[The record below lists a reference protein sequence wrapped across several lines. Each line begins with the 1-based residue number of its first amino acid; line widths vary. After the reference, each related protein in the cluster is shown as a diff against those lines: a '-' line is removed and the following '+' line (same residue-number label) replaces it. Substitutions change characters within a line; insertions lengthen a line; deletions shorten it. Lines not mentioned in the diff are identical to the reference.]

1 MLLPQLA
8 AMSSDEATSPLYSDE
23 KKRIYS
29 SPHTSDS
36 KYRKSSTSGRMKFG
50 ICIICILIL
59 LILVVVCIAVLVVV
73 VSKVVDE
80 EATKP
85 WMSKRLP
92 SSARPETYDILLNVD
107 LDTKTVHGSEYV
119 TVKLAENSKWILLH
133 YSESMNI
140 TEVDVKLSDKSLEG
154 VSKMLCPENEY
165 LVISMDGL
173 FAKDEV
179 YTVHITFSYYLYSG
193 GLSGFYNSTYDEDGT
208 AVVLATTQFEPISAR
223 KAFPC
228 FDEPAMKANFTITIT
243 HPNHTIALS
252 NMPVAKTTVNTDGTI
267 TTHFYP
273 SVPMSTYLVAFIVCE
288 FEFTNSSTNNNV
300 TVSVY
305 SRPSLVNDT
314 VYALG
319 IAVTVLEYYQE
330 YFQIDYPLEKLDLVA
345 IPDFRAGAMENWGLV
360 TYRETA
366 VLVTEN
372 VSSSSDKQWVTEVI
386 AHELAHQW
394 FGNLVT
400 MEWWQDLWLNEGFA
414 TYISYLGTDE
424 CHPEWNYRDFFIIGD
439 LHVALDV
446 DGYNETH
453 PIIQPAE
460 TLSEINALFDSISY
474 SKGASLI
481 RMIVGFMGEDSFKK
495 GLTIYLNKHKYGN
508 ARSADLWSALQEEVQ
523 DTSYNL
529 TAVMDT
535 WTIQG
540 GYPIVNVTLDAND
553 KCGKVTLTQQRF
565 VIVPTD
571 PKDFAKSEFNYIWK
585 VPVNFVTDVD
595 TNTSKTTWLNQE
607 MKGFNTGLSTSCA
620 WLKANVGEVG
630 FYRVNYEDEQW
641 TALTNQLHDDHT
653 KLQIADRA
661 NLLDDAVSLSI
672 ADFITPM
679 QALELVSYLKDETDY
694 IALRVGLL
702 SLSQIHSKLILTK
715 AEGNFRNYILC
726 LISSQLET
734 AVNTFPG
741 AIVGHLENLKRSV
754 ILKYAILYGD
764 SAFAGSAYEQFQAYM
779 NGTFV
784 PVPDLKDVIL
794 TAGIR
799 EGGHTEWNFLWNEYL
814 TSENPTEQATFLSA
828 LSYTKEPWLIRLYL
842 EKSLTEVR
850 SQDGLT
856 VLRRLAN
863 NQYAWPYLW
872 DFFKENYNELFDR
885 YGTSLS
891 FGRAISA
898 AISHFVTQSQLDEL
912 EEFFSD
918 RDPGSGQVALKSGIE
933 QIKSNIQWLEKN
945 LDSTNSWL
953 GDWVTDNCQN
963 E

>member
-1 MLLPQLA
+1 MLPPQLA
-8 AMSSDEATSPLYSDE
+8 AMSSDEAASPLYSNE
-23 KKRIYS
+23 KKKIYTD
-29 SPHTSDS
+29 PRVLTS
-36 KYRKSSTSGRMKFG
+36 KYNRSSISGRTKLG
-50 ICIICILIL
+50 ICIICVLLL
-59 LILVVVCIAVLVVV
+59 LILVIVCIAVLAFVVHEV
-73 VSKVVDE
+73 VNE
-80 EATKP
+80 ESSEP
-85 WMSKRLP
+85 WLSKRLP
-92 SSARPETYDILLNVD
+92 SSAYPETYDILLDVN
-107 LDTKTVHGSEYV
+107 LDTKTVHGSESV
-119 TVKLAENSKWILLH
+119 TVKLTENSKWILLH

-140 TEVDVKLSDKSLEG
+140 SKVEVRLSGKLLEG
-154 VSKMLCPENEY
+154 VSKELYPENEY
-165 LVISMDGL
+165 LIICMDGI
-173 FAKDEV
+173 FAKNKV
-179 YTVHITFSYYLYSG
+179 YTLSITFSYYLYSG

-228 FDEPAMKANFTITIT
+228 FDEPGMKANFTITIT

-252 NMPVAKTTVNTDGTI
+252 NMPVANKVDNKDGTI
-267 TTHFYP
+267 TTHFEP

-288 FEFTNSSTNNNV
+288 FEFTNNSTNNNV
-300 TVSVY
+300 NVSVY
-305 SRPSLVNDT
+305 SRPSLVSDT
-314 VYALG
+314 VYGLD

-330 YFQIDYPLEKLDLVA
+330 YFQINYPLEKLDLVA

-366 VLVTEN
+366 VLITEN
-372 VSSSSDKQWVTEVI
+372 VSSSSDEQWVTEVI

-400 MEWWQDLWLNEGFA
+400 MDWWQDLWLNEGFA
-414 TYISYLGTDE
+414 TYVSYLGTSV
-424 CHPEWNYRDFFIIGD
+424 CHPEWNYLDFFIIGD

-446 DGYNETH
+446 DGFNETH

-460 TLSEINALFDSISY
+460 TLSEINALFDAISY

-481 RMIVGFMGEDSFKK
+481 RMIVGFMKEDKFKM
-495 GLTIYLNKHKYGN
+495 GITRYLNKHRYGN
-508 ARSADLWSALQEEVQ
+508 AKSADLWSALQGEVQ
-523 DTSYNL
+523 GDGYNL

-540 GYPIVNVTLDAND
+540 GYPVVNVTLDPTD
-553 KCGKVTLTQQRF
+553 KCGKVILSQKRF

-571 PKDFAKSEFNYIWK
+571 PKDFAKSEFDYIWRI
-585 VPVNFVTDVD
+585 PVNFVTDVD
-595 TNTSKTTWLNQE
+595 TTASDAIWLNQE
-607 MKGFNTGLSTSCA
+607 MKGFNTELSTSCT

-630 FYRVNYEDEQW
+630 FYRVNYEEEQW
-641 TALTNQLHDDHT
+641 TALTEQLNSDHSV
-653 KLQIADRA
+653 LQTADRA

-672 ADFITPM
+672 AGYITPM
-679 QALELVSYLKDETDY
+679 QALELVSYLKKETEY
-694 IALRVGLL
+694 VALRVGLL

-715 AEGNFRNYILC
+715 AEGSFNDYVLC
-726 LISSQLET
+726 LISSELES
-734 AVNTFPG
+734 AVTTFPNE
-741 AIVGHLENLKRSV
+741 IEGHLNNLKRSV
-754 ILKYAILYGD
+754 ILKYALLYGD
-764 SAFAGSAYEQFQAYM
+764 STFAGLAFEQFQNYM
-779 NGTFV
+779 SDTSV

-799 EGGHTEWNFLWNEYL
+799 EGGQTEWDFLWNKYV
-814 TSENPTEQATFLSA
+814 TSENPTEQATILSA

-891 FGRAISA
+891 FGRAISSS
-898 AISHFVTQSQLDEL
+898 ISHFVTQSQLDEL

-918 RDPGSGQVALKSGIE
+918 RDAGSGRVALKSGIE
-933 QIKSNIQWLEKN
+933 QIKSNIQWLEDN
-945 LDSTNSWL
+945 LDSTNTWL
-953 GDWVTDNCQN
+953 GEWVSANC
-963 E
+963 